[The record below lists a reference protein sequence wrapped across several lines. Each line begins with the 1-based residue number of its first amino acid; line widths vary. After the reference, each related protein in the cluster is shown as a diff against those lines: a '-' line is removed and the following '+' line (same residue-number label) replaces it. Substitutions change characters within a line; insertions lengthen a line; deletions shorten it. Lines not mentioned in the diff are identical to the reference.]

1 MNKIVKLIITNNY
14 KLNCLLIDSIDNQNI
29 IEIIKDYSLA
39 ISMFNKNSIE
49 FMKQWIEA
57 PEDYSTYKV
66 QLQHKEY
73 QLLPEV
79 FFALIIS
86 EIKNKIEREYIIE
99 NTILEIPSTNKEIIK
114 RMKISLQAIEMKGVE
129 LEEYENITFDYSIQ
143 GEYLEQ

>member
-1 MNKIVKLIITNNY
+1 MNKIVKIIITNNY

-29 IEIIKDYSLA
+29 IEIIKDYSLT
-39 ISMFNKNSIE
+39 ISLFNQNSIE
-49 FMKQWIEA
+49 FIQQWIES
-57 PEDYSTYKV
+57 PEDYSTYTVELKY
-66 QLQHKEY
+66 KEY

-129 LEEYENITFDYSIQ
+129 LEEDENITFDYSIQ